1 MWETH
6 VTVRQLII
14 ALFLYIATFYFYH
27 SNTLVVLSNIWI
39 TEGIIIGWFL
49 LAQVRGAPVI
59 LLNIVLLKLA
69 EERVGILVVVPPS
82 FIIFGFLPLDFLFES
97 ILVRNLGFKGGY
109 FLLLRLGSREL
120 YLKGS
125 NFLAVRDCIG
135 SPSFNIMLSSMLLRV
150 SPPLT
155 AWLLLAFVF
164 YASSYPSS
172 FSWLEG
178 NGSPLKIASMS
189 LMYTFMRL
197 W

>member
-1 MWETH
+1 
-6 VTVRQLII
+6 
-14 ALFLYIATFYFYH
+14 
-27 SNTLVVLSNIWI
+27 
-39 TEGIIIGWFL
+39 L

-125 NFLAVRDCIG
+125 DFLAVRDCIG

-150 SPPLT
+150 SPPFT
-155 AWLLLAFVF
+155 A
-164 YASSYPSS
+164 
-172 FSWLEG
+172 
-178 NGSPLKIASMS
+178 
-189 LMYTFMRL
+189 
-197 W
+197 